1 MWFLRVCVLVSD
13 CGLDLRPGKFVLTK
27 CEREDISSHGCILN
41 SSKLTFQPEFFVRFV
56 DVLNFLVVKK
66 ARL

>member
-1 MWFLRVCVLVSD
+1 MVLE
-13 CGLDLRPGKFVLTK
+13 GLHFGLGLWPGFETWEFVLTK